1 MTPDSLVHRLRLLW
15 VGPRFAD
22 EETSRIAGVL
32 NRIVLVLGGV
42 IAIAAILAAVEPEAR
57 WTRLTPYMIMEVV
70 CIALWGVMRAGW
82 VRSAA
87 TVLIASLWLTI
98 NISIGISGN
107 LYSPVVFTNLLVVV
121 IAGVL
126 LGSRAVV
133 VTSFASM
140 AVASFLLVGHQ
151 RGWISAGIV
160 RDTPGFA
167 FLVHTINLTTV
178 TYFLYLAVRSLHSA
192 LARTRKTELRAAEL
206 LRETQAAKN
215 YADNIINA
223 MAEALVVLD
232 AEGAIASVNGAT
244 LDLLGYEED
253 ELLGLPFTE
262 LLPDTN
268 KHPREVLSEFLQA
281 DSRHREFQ
289 LRASDGEAIPVLF
302 SSTVMRG
309 RQGDIIGVVCVA
321 TDITHR
327 KHAEA
332 TLLAAKELAERA
344 NMAKSQFLA
353 NMSHEL
359 RTPLNAVLG
368 YSELLMD
375 EATERGLKELT
386 PELRKIQFAGKHLLG
401 LISDILD
408 LSEIESGRRELNLET
423 FHLPEMLDNIIGTIR
438 PLVEKNGNR
447 LDLQIRR
454 DVEYIHADETK
465 LRQILLN
472 LLSNAAKFTHNG
484 TITLGARCDD
494 HHDGPWLSLVV
505 ADTGIGMTAEQRKRV
520 FKAYSQA
527 GADTEVKF
535 GGTGLGLT
543 ISQMFTTLMG
553 GTIELETAP
562 NEGSRFTVRIP
573 YVDPENI
580 SQVLRERAF
589 PSGLARA
596 LAASRPPSQAHVTP
610 ESHDSTSKN
619 PG

>member
-1 MTPDSLVHRLRLLW
+1 MWL
-15 VGPRFAD
+15 GPRFAD
-22 EETSRIAGVL
+22 EETSRIAVVL
-32 NRIVLVLGGV
+32 NRVLLVLGAV
-42 IAIAAILAAVEPEAR
+42 IAIAGVLAALDPQSG
-57 WTRLTPYMIMEVV
+57 WTELTPYMIMEVV
-70 CIALWGVMRAGW
+70 CFALWGVMRAGW

-98 NISIGISGN
+98 NISVVISGN

-121 IAGVL
+121 VAGVL

-140 AVASFLLVGHQ
+140 AVASMLLLGHQ
-151 RGWISAGIV
+151 RGWIAGDVV

-167 FLVHTINLTTV
+167 FLVHTINLVTV
-178 TYFLYLAVRSLHSA
+178 SYFLYLAIRSLHRA
-192 LARTRKTELRAAEL
+192 LGRTRKTELHAAEL
-206 LRETQAAKN
+206 LHETQAAKN

-232 AEGAIASVNGAT
+232 AQGAIASVNGAT
-244 LDLLGYEED
+244 LDLLGYEEED
-253 ELLGLPFTE
+253 LLGQPFTR
-262 LLPDTN
+262 LLPTSDRLP
-268 KHPREVLSEFLQA
+268 HEVFAGFLEA
-281 DSRHREFQ
+281 DSRHRDYQ
-289 LRASDGEAIPVLF
+289 LRAGDGETIPVLF

-309 RQGDIIGVVCVA
+309 RHGEIIGVVCVA

-327 KHAEA
+327 KHAES

-344 NMAKSQFLA
+344 NVAKSQFLA

-375 EATERGLKELT
+375 DATERGLSELK

-423 FHLPEMLDNIIGTIR
+423 FNLPDMLDNIVGTIR
-438 PLVEKNGNR
+438 PLAEKNGNR
-447 LDLQIRR
+447 LAVQIPR
-454 DVEYIHADETK
+454 DVDYIHADETK

-472 LLSNAAKFTHNG
+472 LLGNATKFTHDG
-484 TITLGARCDD
+484 SISLEARCDE
-494 HHDGPWLSLVV
+494 HHDGQWLSLVV

-527 GADTEVKF
+527 GADTAVKF

-543 ISQMFTTLMG
+543 ISQMFSNLMG

-573 YVDPENI
+573 YVDPEQI
-580 SQVLRERAF
+580 SQVLRERVF

-596 LAASRPPSQAHVTP
+596 LAASRGPTESEAVP
-610 ESHDSTSKN
+610 E

>member
-1 MTPDSLVHRLRLLW
+1 MQRLQRLW
-15 VGPRFAD
+15 AGPRFAD

-32 NRIVLVLGGV
+32 NRVLLVLGGV
-42 IAIAAILAAVEPEAR
+42 IAVAAVLAALEPEAI
-57 WTRLTPYMIMEVV
+57 WTRLTPYIIMEVI

-87 TVLIASLWLTI
+87 GVLIASLWLTI
-98 NISIGISGN
+98 NISIAISGN

-140 AVASFLLVGHQ
+140 AVASSLLVGHQ
-151 RGWISAGIV
+151 RGWV
-160 RDTPGFA
+160 PPQLDRDTPGFA

-178 TYFLYLAVRSLHSA
+178 TYFLYLAVRSLHQA
-192 LARTRKTELRAAEL
+192 LGRTRATEVRAAEL

-223 MAEALVVLD
+223 MAEALVVLN
-232 AEGAIASVNGAT
+232 ENGAIASVNGAT
-244 LDLLGYEED
+244 LDLLGYEEE
-253 ELLGLPFTE
+253 ELLEQPFTS
-262 LLPDTN
+262 LLPDTG
-268 KHPREVLSEFLQA
+268 KHPREVFAEFLQA
-281 DSRHREFQ
+281 DNRHREYE
-289 LRASDGEAIPVLF
+289 LRAADGEVIPVLF

-309 RQGDIIGVVCVA
+309 RNGEIIGVVCVA

-344 NMAKSQFLA
+344 NVAKSQFLA

-375 EATERGLKELT
+375 EARERGLPELT

-423 FHLPEMLDNIIGTIR
+423 FHLPEMLDNIVGTIR
-438 PLVEKNGNR
+438 PLVEKNGNT
-447 LDLQIRR
+447 LDVRIRR

-472 LLSNAAKFTHNG
+472 LLGNATKFTRDG
-484 TITLGARCDD
+484 TITMAAHCEESPE
-494 HHDGPWLSLVV
+494 GPWLSLIV
-505 ADTGIGMTAEQRKRV
+505 ADTGIGMTPEQRDRV
-520 FKAYSQA
+520 FQAYSQA
-527 GADTEVKF
+527 GADTELKF

-543 ISQMFTTLMG
+543 ISQMFTNLMG

-562 NEGSRFTVRIP
+562 NTGSRFTVRIP

-596 LAASRPPSQAHVTP
+596 LAASRPSGPHASASIDIP
-610 ESHDSTSKN
+610 LSNFNNS
-619 PG
+619 